1 MDTLRRTPSP
11 FCTQHGC
18 VPVTSLSLTDPVV
31 QRGQLVCGVRGKH
44 VVADYE
50 LKTMIDDIEM
60 EDILSVYVV
69 RARRDPRWAGWDAS
83 VCTCTTRGC
92 VYRGPGDVDP
102 LCYRLPT

>member
-1 MDTLRRTPSP
+1 M
-11 FCTQHGC
+11 
-18 VPVTSLSLTDPVV
+18 

-69 RARRDPRWAGWDAS
+69 RAKHDPRWAGRENRTGVGLHDAWFLFIALWS
-83 VCTCTTRGC
+83 
-92 VYRGPGDVDP
+92 
-102 LCYRLPT
+102 RLPICHLWDTFPRSALQP